1 MSNQYLSFDVTKQSA
16 PQQLITGR
24 QGDSQLKFTSVLLW
38 DGDKNIPYDLTG
50 KQISFEALKPDGTHI
65 VDYAGVTI
73 LDAPHGLFRYSFN
86 EQVFAIAGK
95 MQQAFF
101 KITHTDKDDQVIAD
115 STLEINIHILENRV
129 EFGINSTDYLSEYD
143 DLIAQVKQKF
153 DDYAESVQD
162 NIKGVAQTHADIEAL
177 IKQIADNQIVKQTDF
192 DNYKDNIG
200 TFEQDSK
207 NDDYFEDETIEV
219 GGSIPSYYVDE
230 LNKIVGSLP
239 NDRFNIGLITD
250 NHYQNFD
257 YSPNGLAHYAN
268 IAALSRRINLAAII
282 SGGDNING
290 DNDKHSKVWQTKHVM
305 ATLKYRVSNQTDV
318 FALFGNHDSGIG
330 QTADTGAT
338 DLTVAD
344 NLSENELKALYGTN
358 SNDYGEIRNGNSLY
372 GFKDY
377 TDKKVRVVFLNA
389 FDLPFT
395 SKNGVYDYDFLSQ
408 SGFQNAQLNWLANTA
423 FNLPDK
429 TWQVMIFSHAPLSGS
444 FGNDESGQGIKQ
456 FNTDVVIGLVNA
468 LQNGSS
474 YTLKDSERELPVD
487 VTANFTS
494 QGSIKVI
501 GFISGHVHEDNQ
513 MVFRSINCIETTCSW
528 ATPLNDQRVA
538 NTITEDAWDVFS
550 VDTVNHHIYIKRF
563 GYGDDRDYAY

>member
-1 MSNQYLSFDVTKQSA
+1 MSNQYLSFDITKQSA

-50 KQISFEALKPDGTHI
+50 KQIAFEALKPDGTHI

-86 EQVFAIAGK
+86 EQVFAAAGK

-153 DDYAESVQD
+153 DDYAEDVQD
-162 NIKGVAQTHADIEAL
+162 NTKDIAQAHADIEAL
-177 IKQIADNQIVKQTDF
+177 IKQIADNQIVKQVDF
-192 DNYKDNIG
+192 DNYKSNIG
-200 TFEQDSK
+200 TFEQDRK

-219 GGSIPSYYVDE
+219 GGLIPSYYVDE
-230 LNKIVGSLP
+230 LNEIAGSLP
-239 NDRFNIGLITD
+239 NDRFNIGFITD
-250 NHYQNFD
+250 NHYQNFN

-268 IAALSRRINLAAII
+268 IAALSRRVKLAAII
-282 SGGDNING
+282 TGGDNING
-290 DNDKHSKVWQTKHVM
+290 DNNKRSKVWQTKHVM

-358 SNDYGEIRNGNSLY
+358 INDYGEIRNGDSLY

-423 FNLPDK
+423 FSLPDE

-444 FGNDESGQGIKQ
+444 FGNDDSGRGIKQ

-538 NTITEDAWDVFS
+538 DTITEDAWDVFS